1 MKIKD
6 LAVLAEGFDPKSE
19 VSVEVELASGDL
31 LETYAIGW
39 GGNECD
45 GLQLRVSGGGQGRW
59 VFGAHGRRIGDEQA
73 WQYAGRRCDVPTFGP

>member
-19 VSVEVELASGDL
+19 VSVEVELVSGDL

-45 GLQLRVSGGGQGRW
+45 GLQLRVCFPEADRAVGFW
-59 VFGAHGRRIGDEQA
+59 ELMADE
-73 WQYAGRRCDVPTFGP
+73 